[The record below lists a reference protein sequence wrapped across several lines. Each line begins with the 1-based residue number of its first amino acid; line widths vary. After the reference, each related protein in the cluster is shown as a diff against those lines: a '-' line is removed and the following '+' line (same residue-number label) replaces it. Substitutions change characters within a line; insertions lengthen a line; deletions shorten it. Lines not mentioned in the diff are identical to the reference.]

1 VAAGIFIA
9 VKRSNGAGGINLA
22 CFVIPKEVEYKC
34 LGKGYWRT
42 SPSKKKEEEKVKSV
56 RR

>member
-1 VAAGIFIA
+1 MLGV
-9 VKRSNGAGGINLA
+9 INLA
-22 CFVIPKEVEYKC
+22 CCVIPKEVEYKC